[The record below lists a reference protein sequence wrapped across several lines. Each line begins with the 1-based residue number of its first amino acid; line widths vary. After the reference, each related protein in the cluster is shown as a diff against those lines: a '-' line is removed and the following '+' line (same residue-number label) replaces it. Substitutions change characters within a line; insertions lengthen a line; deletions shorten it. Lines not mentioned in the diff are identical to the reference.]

1 MLQRIGHETDFVQDP
16 IVPAIRT
23 YGYRNKLEF
32 SFGETEE
39 GPSLGFHRAGRW
51 DEIMPVTACLLMS
64 EAGNEAR
71 RVVEAWARRTSAEIW
86 DRRSNTGYLRHLV
99 VRASDRTASCC

>member
-1 MLQRIGHETDFVQDP
+1 MLKRIGHQSDFVQDP

-39 GPSLGFHRAGRW
+39 GPRSGSTGQAAGTRSCPSARA
-51 DEIMPVTACLLMS
+51 C
-64 EAGNEAR
+64 
-71 RVVEAWARRTSAEIW
+71 
-86 DRRSNTGYLRHLV
+86 
-99 VRASDRTASCC
+99 